1 MKITG
6 YLRPS
11 GRFGFRNHLLIIP
24 VSVCA
29 AHVAAKIADQVPG
42 AVALPNQHGCSQI
55 GQDLLL
61 TSRTL
66 TGFGLNS
73 NVGAVLVVGL
83 GCDGVQ
89 AADLADSIR
98 PSGKPVEALVIQE
111 NGGTLKSI
119 AKGVELASRLARVL
133 SEERRRECGLE
144 ELILGLECGGSDPT
158 SGLAS
163 NPVIGRASNRLVEAG
178 GSSILAETTEVIG
191 AEHLL
196 APRFADQ
203 AERAKFLRMVDNV
216 EKRALTMG
224 VDLREGQPTPG
235 NKAGGLSTIEEKSL
249 GCMYKAGD
257 RPFIGALEYAERL
270 PLEKARGLYFM
281 DSPGQDIDSITGL
294 LAAGAQIIVFST
306 GRGTPTGSP
315 IAPVIKITGNSE
327 TYAKMADNIDLNA
340 GRIIDE
346 GATVADIGDEL
357 FQLVLEVADGR
368 LSKAESLGHQEFGIY
383 RLTGAF

>member
-1 MKITG
+1 MKLTG
-6 YLRPS
+6 FPRPD

-29 AHVAAKIADQVPG
+29 AHVAAKIAAQVPG

-55 GQDLLL
+55 GRDLAL
-61 TSRTL
+61 TIRTL
-66 TGFGLNS
+66 AGFGRNV
-73 NVGAVLVVGL
+73 NVGAVVVVGL

-89 AADLADSIR
+89 AEELADLIR
-98 PSGKPVEALVIQE
+98 PSGKPLEVVIIQE
-111 NGGTLKSI
+111 SGGTLGSI
-119 AKGVELASRLARVL
+119 AKGAELASRLARSL
-133 SEERRRECGLE
+133 SEERRQECGIE
-144 ELILGLECGGSDPT
+144 ELIMGLECGGSDPT

-163 NPVIGRASNRLVEAG
+163 NPAIGRASNRLIEAG
-178 GSSILAETTEVIG
+178 GSAILTETTEVIG

-196 APRFADQ
+196 APRFPDPE
-203 AERAKFLRMVDNV
+203 ERAKFLRMVDEV
-216 EKRALTMG
+216 EKRALAMG

-257 RPFIGALEYAERL
+257 QPFVAALEYAQRL

-294 LAAGAQIIVFST
+294 VAAGAQIIVFST

-315 IAPVIKITGNSE
+315 IVPVIKITGNAD
-327 TYAKMADNIDLNA
+327 TYGKMGDNLDLNA
-340 GRIIDE
+340 GRIITE

-357 FQLVLEVADGR
+357 FRLVLEVAEGR